1 MSCST
6 ALMEAKRRGR
16 PQLELY
22 TTSLSQRV
30 SERLRLEHE
39 LARAIDRQELGL
51 ELQPQLLA
59 EQTGQIHAIGAL
71 VMQAAFATLAQWRT
85 QTTVLPRLVIPR
97 LAMNLSAL
105 QVQSR
110 QYSVSTQILEA
121 MQHYRLDPGWV
132 EFEITETAVQ
142 DDPEAITK
150 QFDVLAAAGCRLAID
165 DFGTGYSSLEVL
177 HRLPL
182 HTMKIDRCFVERLS
196 HSKQDRAIISTIIAM
211 ARQLNLTTLAEGV
224 ETEAQWAIL
233 KQMGCELFQ
242 GYLFSRPLS
251 AEAFLT
257 YLGHRASGIGAT
269 SRCSNRGNALDLVL
283 EKPAELV
290 GFLSGF
296 NTRKTVLVALLTAL
310 GLAANAMPVPL
321 FFGVQVIFG
330 SLPAVFALLL
340 WRDWTGLAIGGV
352 ASLYTW
358 KLWGHPW
365 AVLIFIAELVCL
377 TLALRRPPDQAKAYP
392 GQVVLWDIGYWAL
405 LGSPLVF
412 VFYRFFLRI
421 DIANVMVVALKQSL
435 NGCLNTAAALILYL
449 LVQLLGHRQ
458 PELDSMHVARP
469 SSCDEVTLRSL
480 VFALVLA
487 AIAIPTLL
495 MTLLTSHQLELATQR
510 GELETLRLAAAV
522 VARTPVAELRQQGL
536 DGDERFGQLG
546 FYRRDADGSEFIS
559 NPAFYGRLQRDY
571 INGGR
576 DYVHPPELQI
586 WIPRAQLPL
595 LKKWV
600 NGYWH
605 IRQGFSVEGEP
616 VAGAA
621 PPIEV
626 ALWQPAR
633 PLVVR
638 LQQDSSSM
646 LTVFT
651 IVFVLGAFLSDWV
664 GRLFDHEFN
673 KVLAPLQ
680 GSHLA
685 CSLSVHDEPLI
696 PTLSLSRVG
705 ELRRMASQI
714 NQRILRVNLLTAQLA
729 KLSITDQLTGC
740 LNRRALDQELP
751 MALERSRRNGSP
763 LSLIVFDIDH
773 FKRVNDRF
781 GHPVGDQVLV
791 RVAQCVQERLRS
803 SDVIYRIGG
812 EEFLVLLFG
821 CSKRDACQLAEK
833 LTSSV
838 AALALDHEVGQPLL
852 VTISAGITQFLPDQ
866 DAADSLIRR
875 ADQGLY
881 AAKQAGRN
889 CVQLV

>member
-1 MSCST
+1 
-6 ALMEAKRRGR
+6 LEQPAK
-16 PQLELY
+16 
-22 TTSLSQRV
+22 
-30 SERLRLEHE
+30 
-39 LARAIDRQELGL
+39 
-51 ELQPQLLA
+51 
-59 EQTGQIHAIGAL
+59 
-71 VMQAAFATLAQWRT
+71 
-85 QTTVLPRLVIPR
+85 TV
-97 LAMNLSAL
+97 
-105 QVQSR
+105 
-110 QYSVSTQILEA
+110 
-121 MQHYRLDPGWV
+121 G
-132 EFEITETAVQ
+132 
-142 DDPEAITK
+142 
-150 QFDVLAAAGCRLAID
+150 VLA
-165 DFGTGYSSLEVL
+165 
-177 HRLPL
+177 
-182 HTMKIDRCFVERLS
+182 
-196 HSKQDRAIISTIIAM
+196 
-211 ARQLNLTTLAEGV
+211 
-224 ETEAQWAIL
+224 
-233 KQMGCELFQ
+233 
-242 GYLFSRPLS
+242 
-251 AEAFLT
+251 
-257 YLGHRASGIGAT
+257 
-269 SRCSNRGNALDLVL
+269 
-283 EKPAELV
+283 
-290 GFLSGF
+290 GF
-296 NTRKTVLVALLTAL
+296 NTRKMVTRKLVTRKMVFVALFTAL
-310 GLAANAMPVPL
+310 GLAANALPLPL

-330 SLPAVFALLL
+330 SLPAVLALLL

-365 AVLIFIAELVCL
+365 AVLIFVAELICL

-405 LGSPLVF
+405 VGSPLVF
-412 VFYRFFLRI
+412 VFYGFFLRI

-458 PELDSMHVARP
+458 SDPPGPDVPESHA
-469 SSCDEVTLRSL
+469 DEVTLRSL

-495 MTLLTSHQLELATQR
+495 MTLLTSHQLELASQR

-536 DGDERFGQLG
+536 DGDARFGQLG

-559 NPAFYGRLQRDY
+559 NPALHGRLQRDY
-571 INGGR
+571 IDGGR
-576 DYVHPPELQI
+576 VYVHPSALQI

-605 IRQGFSVEGEP
+605 IRQGFTVEGEP
-616 VAGAA
+616 VASGAA
-621 PPIEV
+621 AIEV
-626 ALWQPAR
+626 ALWQPAG

-651 IVFVLGAFLSDWV
+651 LVFVFGAFLSDWV
-664 GRLFDHEFN
+664 GRLFDREFN

-680 GSHLA
+680 SSHLA

-751 MALERSRRNGSP
+751 PALERSRRSGSP

-773 FKRVNDRF
+773 FKRVNDRY

-791 RVAQCVQERLRS
+791 RVAHCVQERLRS

-821 CSKRDACQLAEK
+821 CSQQDAWQLAEQ

-838 AALALDHEVGQPLL
+838 AALALDNAAGQPLL
-852 VTISAGITQFLPDQ
+852 VTISAGVTQFLPDQ
-866 DAADSLIRR
+866 DVADALIRR

-889 CVQLV
+889 CVQLI